1 MTSGGQDTQAL
12 LDALASPVRREILWL
27 IWDTEMAAGDVAATF
42 ELSAPTISG
51 HLAVL
56 REAGLV
62 DMRRDGTFRR
72 YRARPDAMPGLRDIV
87 RLDDG
92 KWHPGSTPAPLAAH
106 RTMAVAVAE
115 VDAACDQATAY
126 RAFTD
131 ARLYSRWAGVPV
143 TLDDGRF
150 SCTMEWGLNVRGTYD
165 IVAPP
170 SLIVM
175 RWDFESDQVPLPG
188 DGLRAYLEFQ
198 PRPVGCHLQL
208 HQLVRSEEQARYMER
223 AWGLM
228 LARFRDH
235 VLAAVAPDVA
245 IPMRPRRARSR
256 PGDPAGPRG

>member
-188 DGLRAYLEFQ
+188 DGLRAYLEF
-198 PRPVGCHLQL
+198 PAATGRMPPPASSARAVGGAGAL
-208 HQLVRSEEQARYMER
+208 HGARLGAHAGPLSRS
-223 AWGLM
+223 
-228 LARFRDH
+228 
-235 VLAAVAPDVA
+235 
-245 IPMRPRRARSR
+245 RARR
-256 PGDPAGPRG
+256 GGTGRGDADATPAGAVPPG